1 MNHFFGMEHIY
12 LGISFISN
20 PSSIH
25 CTFQEM
31 KWEITSIIPLVG
43 RFCPS
48 DTMRLWKSDK
58 HIRVDFSLV
67 GVEKLSWQRG
77 NRSILIAFDT
87 DGEPGAQ
94 GQIVEI
100 DHDEKTAKIEA
111 WTTGEDFQGDR
122 VTPKNPRFTNIESAQ
137 KMKLEKG

>member
-1 MNHFFGMEHIY
+1 
-12 LGISFISN
+12 
-20 PSSIH
+20 
-25 CTFQEM
+25 M